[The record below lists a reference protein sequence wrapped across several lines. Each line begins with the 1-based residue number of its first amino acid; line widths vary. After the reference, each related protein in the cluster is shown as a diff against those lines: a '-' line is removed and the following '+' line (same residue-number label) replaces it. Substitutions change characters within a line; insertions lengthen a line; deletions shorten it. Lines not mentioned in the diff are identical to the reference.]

1 MGKDVRLVNIYLKIH
16 NKRLLTMDDLGYL
29 AKYDPE
35 CFEKTCK
42 NVVYNIPESKPIV
55 EPAVTLP
62 ANVVTG
68 PEITDQQFIDLVLR
82 NLRRLE
88 ANEFPVA
95 DIDADEVKSLLGSLF
110 MELLYPHNDK
120 DTFIDV
126 TEASSKPL
134 FDKKV

>member
-62 ANVVTG
+62 ANVETG